1 MVGLSQLPNR
11 FSLFQIDLER
21 LESHMQKNLLK
32 GIPFRTKAE
41 FEDVIEHIKTY
52 SG

>member
-1 MVGLSQLPNR
+1 
-11 FSLFQIDLER
+11 
-21 LESHMQKNLLK
+21 MQKNLLK